1 MDRST
6 TSAARMLTAH
16 EVAVTTHL
24 FSKEP
29 IFHRAFAT
37 GGTCLVRP
45 ALPAVVHE
53 GTYQQVLTALGIEG
67 LSGEER
73 IKALLTLPMDEI
85 TAKLPPNVQPNAVVD
100 GDIISA
106 SPSYASVMD
115 PSDNSV
121 PAKQWLKA
129 LAIGDSAFDV
139 STPLSNPR
147 SEAFTNTRHRHPS
160 CTG

>member
-1 MDRST
+1 M
-6 TSAARMLTAH
+6 
-16 EVAVTTHL
+16 AVTTHL
-24 FSKEP
+24 FSQQP

-37 GGTCLVRP
+37 GGTCLLRP
-45 ALPAVVHE
+45 ALPGVVHE
-53 GTYQQVLTALGIEG
+53 GTYQQVCAALGIEG
-67 LSGEER
+67 LSAEER

-85 TAKLPPNVQPNAVVD
+85 SAKVPPNVQPNAIVD

-106 SPSYASVMD
+106 SPSYTSVMD
-115 PSDNSV
+115 PNDNSV

-139 STPLSNPR
+139 TTPFNRPHPR
-147 SEAFTNTRHRHPS
+147 KARTNSRDRHPF